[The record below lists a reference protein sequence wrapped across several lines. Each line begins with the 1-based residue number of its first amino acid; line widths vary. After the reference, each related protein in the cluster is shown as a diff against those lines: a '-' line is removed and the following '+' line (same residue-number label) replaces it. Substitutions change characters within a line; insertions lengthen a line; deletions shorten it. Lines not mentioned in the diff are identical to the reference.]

1 MENGW
6 LKLDFVWRIWKIWTG
21 LDTIRVFQIS
31 YRQWLAKGGFSV
43 ANFGKFTFEQKFPK
57 FSYQSN
63 ISFYFYLAF
72 RLTPTSEWQNVV
84 RHKKIINVT
93 VPSRDGTD
101 FVLQKLIINN
111 TDQKKCPR
119 SKFENGLLTRT
130 VCPRRL
136 SFSQLNVLMS
146 TPNCEKDSLLGQTV
160 LVKRHFQI
168 LTEDIFFDHPLAGL
182 TSNAKL

>member
-63 ISFYFYLAF
+63 ISFYFYLTF

-111 TDQKKCPR
+111 TKEWSKKMSLVKIWKWPFDKNCL
-119 SKFENGLLTRT
+119 SEDAVLLT
-130 VCPRRL
+130 VW
-136 SFSQLNVLMS
+136 S
-146 TPNCEKDSLLGQTV
+146 THDY
-160 LVKRHFQI
+160 I
-168 LTEDIFFDHPLAGL
+168 
-182 TSNAKL
+182 

>member
-63 ISFYFYLAF
+63 ISFYFYLTF

-111 TDQKKCPR
+111 TKGWSKKMSSVKIWKWPFDKNR
-119 SKFENGLLTRT
+119 LSEEAVLLT
-130 VCPRRL
+130 VW
-136 SFSQLNVLMS
+136 S
-146 TPNCEKDSLLGQTV
+146 THEY
-160 LVKRHFQI
+160 I
-168 LTEDIFFDHPLAGL
+168 
-182 TSNAKL
+182 